1 MGHARTVYLD
11 NNATTKVAPEIVEAM
26 TPYLTQFYGNP
37 SSVHRLGARPAGAIR
52 AARRSIAG
60 LIGCADEEII
70 FTSCGTES
78 DNLAIQ
84 GVLDATPDKKHIVT
98 TAVEHS
104 AVTKVFQRLESKGY
118 QATYISVDHDG
129 KIDTAQLANSL
140 TDDTALVSVMVANNE
155 TGVLFPMEE
164 ITSIVKQRDIPL
176 HVDAVTAVGKV
187 PIDLSKFPVDLLAIS
202 GHKIHAPKGVG
213 VLYCRSGTPLEPQM
227 LGAGQERGRRP
238 GTENVPGIVAMG
250 MACEVAAQKLKTYDT
265 DVRRLRDRF
274 EAGLLD
280 AIPDAIVN
288 GANSPRIP
296 NTSNVL
302 FRGVDAHAMLLLMDE
317 VGICASAGSACKS
330 RAGQVSAVL
339 MAMGLAPED
348 AGASIRFSLSA
359 WTGDEEIDYALTEI
373 PKIIARMRR
382 S

>member
-1 MGHARTVYLD
+1 MESVRTVYLD

-26 TPYLTQFYGNP
+26 APYMTQFYGNP
-37 SSVHRLGARPAGAIR
+37 SSVHRLGAKPAGAIR
-52 AARRSIAG
+52 AARRSIAS
-60 LIGCADEEII
+60 LVGCADEEII

-78 DNLAIQ
+78 DNLAIK

-104 AVTKVFQRLESKGY
+104 AVTKVFQRLESNGY
-118 QATYISVDHDG
+118 QATYVSVDHDG
-129 KIDTAQLANSL
+129 KIDTDQLANSL
-140 TDDTALVSVMVANNE
+140 TDDTALVSVMYANNE
-155 TGVLFPMEE
+155 TGVLFPVEE
-164 ITSIVKQRDIPL
+164 ITSIVKKRGIPL

-187 PIDLSKFPVDLLAIS
+187 PIDLSTLPVDLLAIS

-213 VLYCRSGTPLEPQM
+213 VLYCRRGTPFEPPM

-250 MACEVAAQKLKTYDT
+250 MACEMAAQKLKTYDT
-265 DVRRLRDRF
+265 AVRRLRDRF
-274 EAGLLD
+274 ESRLLD

-288 GANSPRIP
+288 GANGPRIP

-359 WTGDEEIDYALTEI
+359 WTDDEEIDHAITEI
-373 PKIIARMRR
+373 PKIVERMRR